1 MIVNM
6 NKHDLI
12 RKFGSPGKARNAL
25 AMMQAALVAT
35 EPFKGEV
42 LDCEE
47 LAPQFME
54 AIGSRSDER
63 FAAIFLDQAR
73 RQIGGIKVFEGG
85 SRTRTTLYPRI
96 LFKEALERD
105 ATGIILS
112 HNHPGDTPLPSPQ
125 DRDLTRR
132 VAEIG
137 ESLEIR
143 LLDHILVT
151 TREHVSFRRSGW
163 M

>member
-1 MIVNM
+1 M
-6 NKHDLI
+6 NVQLNKYDLI
-12 RKFGSPGKARNAL
+12 RKFGSANKARNVL
-25 AMMQAALVAT
+25 AQMQAALVAA

-47 LAPQFME
+47 LAPQFIE

-63 FAAIFLDQAR
+63 FAAIFVDQAR
-73 RQIGGIKVFEGG
+73 RQIGGIKIFEGG
-85 SRTRTTLYPRI
+85 SRTRTTMYPRI
-96 LFKEALERD
+96 LFKEAFERD

-112 HNHPGDTPLPSPQ
+112 HNHPGGTCIPSPQ
-125 DRDLTRR
+125 DRDITRR
-132 VAEIG
+132 IAEIG
-137 ESLEIR
+137 ESLEVR

-151 TREHVSFRRSGW
+151 TREHVSFRRRGW